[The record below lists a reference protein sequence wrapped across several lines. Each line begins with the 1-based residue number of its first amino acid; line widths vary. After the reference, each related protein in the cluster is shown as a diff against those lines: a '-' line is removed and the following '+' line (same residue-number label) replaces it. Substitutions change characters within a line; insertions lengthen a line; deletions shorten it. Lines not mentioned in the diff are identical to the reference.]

1 MFKNNPIFTMMLGLC
16 SALAVTTTLENGIIM
31 GISVTV
37 VLIFSNMI
45 ISLLRN
51 VINDNIKIPSYILII
66 STLVTLIDVLLK
78 KYIPSVSDSLGIYIP
93 LIIVNCLIL
102 GRAINFASKNG
113 VAKSIKDGF
122 VMGGKYSLA
131 LIIISMYAVI
141 SKAKS
146 NNIPIGFCLC
156 LSNII
161 VIIISNIIINYK
173 I

>member
-93 LIIVNCLIL
+93 LIIVNYSIF
-102 GRAINFASKNG
+102 RSKINRST
-113 VAKSIKDGF
+113 
-122 VMGGKYSLA
+122 
-131 LIIISMYAVI
+131 
-141 SKAKS
+141 
-146 NNIPIGFCLC
+146 
-156 LSNII
+156 
-161 VIIISNIIINYK
+161 
-173 I
+173 